1 MLLSLNVNAATAVDD
16 SKYLAGAVP
25 EENGIVTF
33 KKSFSVPGKSEA
45 EIRETMRRYINQLVD
60 NSIPAPGNYARVMED
75 DETGITARVCEWMVF
90 KKKPLNLDR
99 SRFRYQIAAKVE
111 GQRITI
117 TISHISY
124 YYNEDMETMNGMIFK
139 AEEWISD
146 KEALNKTKTKLYPK
160 SGKFRRKTVD
170 RAEEIFDEAMDLF
183 EAKQEAVPMKPVRKS
198 VVEE

>member
-33 KKSFSVPGKSEA
+33 KKSFSVLGKSET
-45 EIRETMRRYINQLVD
+45 ELREAMRLYVNQLVN
-60 NSIPAPGNYARVMED
+60 NSIPAPGNYARIMED
-75 DETGITARVCEWMVF
+75 DETGITARVCEWMIF

-99 SRFRYQIAAKVE
+99 TRFRYQIAAKVE

-117 TISHISY
+117 TISNISY

-146 KEALNKTKTKLYPK
+146 KEALNKAKTKLYPK

-183 EAKQEAVPMKPVRKS
+183 EAKEQAVPMKPVRKS

>member
-99 SRFRYQIAAKVE
+99 SRFRYQITAKVE

-146 KEALNKTKTKLYPK
+146 KAAVNKKNTKLLPI
-160 SGKFRRKTVD
+160 SGKFRRKTID
-170 RAEEIFDEAMDLF
+170 RKDFLF
-183 EAKQEAVPMKPVRKS
+183 NKFETLLK
-198 VVEE
+198 

>member
-33 KKSFSVPGKSEA
+33 KKIFSVPGKSET
-45 EIRETMRRYINQLVD
+45 ELREAMRLYVNQLVN
-60 NSIPAPGNYARVMED
+60 NSIPAPGNYARIMED
-75 DETGITARVCEWMVF
+75 DETGITARVCEWMIF

-99 SRFRYQIAAKVE
+99 TRFRYQIAAKVE

-117 TISHISY
+117 TISNISY

-146 KEALNKTKTKLYPK
+146 KEALNKAKTKLYPK

-170 RAEEIFDEAMDLF
+170 RTEEIFDEAMDLF
-183 EAKQEAVPMKPVRKS
+183 EAKEQAVPMKPVRKS